1 MAPGMLG
8 KLSNAELQGG
18 PKLKGPTTETRTKAQ
33 ESHLRTDT
41 PLDRYTETGSQLR
54 GFCDGCGYQP
64 DTPGKRALL
73 GGIAAVRLACG
84 QLCEV
89 FP

>member
-8 KLSNAELQGG
+8 KLSIAELQGR
-18 PKLKGPTTETRTKAQ
+18 PKLKRPMTGTRTKAQ

-41 PLDRYTETGSQLR
+41 PYTETRSQLR

-73 GGIAAVRLACG
+73 GGIAAIRLACG
-84 QLCEV
+84 QVCEV